1 MSKEN
6 KNEMRERSKE
16 SKVRNKRNTD
26 GDGYSCDST
35 LRPRAYA
42 TRARAKREG
51 QQAYDSKG
59 RPRAKREGQQAYD
72 SKGRPHAKREGQQAY
87 DSKGRAHAK
96 REAEVKSRLRRWLE
110 KLEAEGIQDP
120 VPVVVG
126 HAVKVTHGTK
136 DDRNKWMKIANRG
149 INSFMGVLM
158 EFEYDLEKPD
168 MPRLRHLPSAFQAR
182 LNRVLPY
189 TGRAGR

>member
-1 MSKEN
+1 MAKEK

-26 GDGYSCDST
+26 GDGYSCDDI

-42 TRARAKREG
+42 HMRAKALR
-51 QQAYDSKG
+51 K
-59 RPRAKREGQQAYD
+59 
-72 SKGRPHAKREGQQAY
+72 
-87 DSKGRAHAK
+87 
-96 REAEVKSRLRRWLE
+96 AEVKSRFRRWME
-110 KLEAEGIQDP
+110 KLEVEGIQDP
-120 VPVVVG
+120 VPIVVDQ
-126 HAVKVTHGTK
+126 AVRVTHGTT

-182 LNRVLPY
+182 LNRVLPKP
-189 TGRAGR
+189 GKGGGK

>member
-1 MSKEN
+1 MSKEK

-42 TRARAKREG
+42 ARAR
-51 QQAYDSKG
+51 
-59 RPRAKREGQQAYD
+59 
-72 SKGRPHAKREGQQAY
+72 AKREGQQAY

>member
-6 KNEMRERSKE
+6 KNEKRERSKE

-26 GDGYSCDST
+26 GDGYSCDDIS
-35 LRPRAYA
+35 RPRAYA
-42 TRARAKREG
+42 TRARARRK
-51 QQAYDSKG
+51 
-59 RPRAKREGQQAYD
+59 
-72 SKGRPHAKREGQQAY
+72 
-87 DSKGRAHAK
+87 
-96 REAEVKSRLRRWLE
+96 AEVKSRLRRWQE

-120 VPVVVG
+120 VPIVVDQ
-126 HAVKVTHGTK
+126 AVKVTHGTK

-168 MPRLRHLPSAFQAR
+168 MPRLRNLPSAFQAR
-182 LNRVLPY
+182 LNRVLPFPK
-189 TGRAGR
+189 GGKR

>member
-6 KNEMRERSKE
+6 KNETRERSKE

-26 GDGYSCDST
+26 GDGYSCDDIS
-35 LRPRAYA
+35 RPRAYA
-42 TRARAKREG
+42 SRARATRK
-51 QQAYDSKG
+51 
-59 RPRAKREGQQAYD
+59 
-72 SKGRPHAKREGQQAY
+72 
-87 DSKGRAHAK
+87 
-96 REAEVKSRLRRWLE
+96 AEVKSRLRRWLE

-120 VPVVVG
+120 VPIVVG
-126 HAVKVTHGTK
+126 RAVKVTHGTK

-149 INSFMGVLM
+149 INSFIGVLM

-189 TGRAGR
+189 PKGGKR

>member
-6 KNEMRERSKE
+6 KNEKRERSKE
-16 SKVRNKRNTD
+16 SKVRNKRNTV
-26 GDGYSCDST
+26 GDGYSCDDIS
-35 LRPRAYA
+35 RPRAYA
-42 TRARAKREG
+42 TRARARRKAE
-51 QQAYDSKG
+51 SKSG
-59 RPRAKREGQQAYD
+59 
-72 SKGRPHAKREGQQAY
+72 
-87 DSKGRAHAK
+87 
-96 REAEVKSRLRRWLE
+96 LWRWQE

-120 VPVVVG
+120 VPVVVDQ
-126 HAVKVTHGTK
+126 AVKVTHGTK

-168 MPRLRHLPSAFQAR
+168 MPRLRNLPSAFQAR

-189 TGRAGR
+189 PKGGAK

>member
-6 KNEMRERSKE
+6 KNEKRERSKE

-26 GDGYSCDST
+26 GDGYSCDDIS
-35 LRPRAYA
+35 RPRAYA
-42 TRARAKREG
+42 TRARARRKAE
-51 QQAYDSKG
+51 SKSG
-59 RPRAKREGQQAYD
+59 
-72 SKGRPHAKREGQQAY
+72 
-87 DSKGRAHAK
+87 
-96 REAEVKSRLRRWLE
+96 LRRWLE

-120 VPVVVG
+120 VPIVVDQ
-126 HAVKVTHGTK
+126 AVKVTHGTK

-168 MPRLRHLPSAFQAR
+168 MPRLRNLPSAFQAR
-182 LNRVLPY
+182 LNRVLPFPK
-189 TGRAGR
+189 GGKR

>member
-1 MSKEN
+1 MSKET
-6 KNEMRERSKE
+6 KSEKRERSKE

-26 GDGYSCDST
+26 GDGYSCDNA
-35 LRPRAYA
+35 LRPRACA
-42 TRARAKREG
+42 RRRASAKRK
-51 QQAYDSKG
+51 AV
-59 RPRAKREGQQAYD
+59 
-72 SKGRPHAKREGQQAY
+72 
-87 DSKGRAHAK
+87 
-96 REAEVKSRLRRWLE
+96 VKSRLRRWLE

-120 VPVVVG
+120 VPIVVN

-149 INSFMGVLM
+149 INSFMGVLA

-168 MPRLRHLPSAFQAR
+168 MPRLRNPIAAFQAR

-189 TGRAGR
+189 PVIGGGK

>member
-6 KNEMRERSKE
+6 KNEKRERSKE

-26 GDGYSCDST
+26 GDGYSCDDIS
-35 LRPRAYA
+35 RPRAYA
-42 TRARAKREG
+42 TRARARRK
-51 QQAYDSKG
+51 
-59 RPRAKREGQQAYD
+59 
-72 SKGRPHAKREGQQAY
+72 
-87 DSKGRAHAK
+87 
-96 REAEVKSRLRRWLE
+96 AEVKSRLRRWLE

-120 VPVVVG
+120 VPVVVDQ
-126 HAVKVTHGTK
+126 AVKVTHGTK

-168 MPRLRHLPSAFQAR
+168 MPRLRTLPSAFQAR

-189 TGRAGR
+189 PKGGKR

>member
-6 KNEMRERSKE
+6 KNEKRERSKE

-26 GDGYSCDST
+26 GDGYSCDDIS
-35 LRPRAYA
+35 RPRAYA
-42 TRARAKREG
+42 TRARARRK
-51 QQAYDSKG
+51 
-59 RPRAKREGQQAYD
+59 
-72 SKGRPHAKREGQQAY
+72 
-87 DSKGRAHAK
+87 
-96 REAEVKSRLRRWLE
+96 AEVKSRLRRWLE

-120 VPVVVG
+120 VPIVVDQ
-126 HAVKVTHGTK
+126 AVKVTHGTK

-168 MPRLRHLPSAFQAR
+168 MPRLRNLPSAFQAR

-189 TGRAGR
+189 PKGGKR

>member
-1 MSKEN
+1 MAKEK

-26 GDGYSCDST
+26 GDGYSCDDIS
-35 LRPRAYA
+35 RPRAYA
-42 TRARAKREG
+42 TRARARRKAE
-51 QQAYDSKG
+51 
-59 RPRAKREGQQAYD
+59 AK
-72 SKGRPHAKREGQQAY
+72 SP
-87 DSKGRAHAK
+87 
-96 REAEVKSRLRRWLE
+96 LRRWQE

-120 VPVVVG
+120 VPVVVNYAVELL
-126 HAVKVTHGTK
+126 HATK

-168 MPRLRHLPSAFQAR
+168 MPRLRNLPSAFQAR

-189 TGRAGR
+189 PKGGAK

>member
-6 KNEMRERSKE
+6 KSEMRERSKE

-26 GDGYSCDST
+26 GDGYSCDDIS
-35 LRPRAYA
+35 RPRAYA
-42 TRARAKREG
+42 TRARARRK
-51 QQAYDSKG
+51 
-59 RPRAKREGQQAYD
+59 
-72 SKGRPHAKREGQQAY
+72 
-87 DSKGRAHAK
+87 
-96 REAEVKSRLRRWLE
+96 AEVKSRLRRWLE

-120 VPVVVG
+120 VPIVVG
-126 HAVKVTHGTK
+126 RAVKVTHGTK

-168 MPRLRHLPSAFQAR
+168 MPRLRNLPSAFQAR

-189 TGRAGR
+189 PKGGKR

>member
-6 KNEMRERSKE
+6 KNEKRERSKE

-26 GDGYSCDST
+26 GDGYSCDDVS
-35 LRPRAYA
+35 RPRAYA
-42 TRARAKREG
+42 TRARARRK
-51 QQAYDSKG
+51 
-59 RPRAKREGQQAYD
+59 
-72 SKGRPHAKREGQQAY
+72 
-87 DSKGRAHAK
+87 
-96 REAEVKSRLRRWLE
+96 AEVKSRLRRWLE

-120 VPVVVG
+120 VPIVVG
-126 HAVKVTHGTK
+126 RAVKVTHGTK

-168 MPRLRHLPSAFQAR
+168 MPRLRNLPSAFQAR

-189 TGRAGR
+189 PKGGKR

>member
-6 KNEMRERSKE
+6 KNEKRERSKE

-26 GDGYSCDST
+26 GDGYSCDDIS
-35 LRPRAYA
+35 RPRAYA
-42 TRARAKREG
+42 TRARARRKAE
-51 QQAYDSKG
+51 SKSG
-59 RPRAKREGQQAYD
+59 
-72 SKGRPHAKREGQQAY
+72 
-87 DSKGRAHAK
+87 
-96 REAEVKSRLRRWLE
+96 LRRWLE

-120 VPVVVG
+120 VPIVVDQ
-126 HAVKVTHGTK
+126 AVKVTHGTK

-168 MPRLRHLPSAFQAR
+168 MPRLRNLPSAFQAR

-189 TGRAGR
+189 PKGVAK

>member
-6 KNEMRERSKE
+6 KNEKRERSKE

-26 GDGYSCDST
+26 GDGYSCDDIS
-35 LRPRAYA
+35 RPRAYA
-42 TRARAKREG
+42 TRARARRKAE
-51 QQAYDSKG
+51 
-59 RPRAKREGQQAYD
+59 AK
-72 SKGRPHAKREGQQAY
+72 SP
-87 DSKGRAHAK
+87 
-96 REAEVKSRLRRWLE
+96 LRRWLE

-120 VPVVVG
+120 VPIVVG
-126 HAVKVTHGTK
+126 RAVKVTHGTK

-189 TGRAGR
+189 PKGGMR

>member
-6 KNEMRERSKE
+6 KNEKRERSKE

-26 GDGYSCDST
+26 GDGYSCDDIS
-35 LRPRAYA
+35 RPRAYA
-42 TRARAKREG
+42 TRARARRKAE
-51 QQAYDSKG
+51 SKSG
-59 RPRAKREGQQAYD
+59 
-72 SKGRPHAKREGQQAY
+72 
-87 DSKGRAHAK
+87 
-96 REAEVKSRLRRWLE
+96 LRRWME

-120 VPVVVG
+120 VPIVVDQ
-126 HAVKVTHGTK
+126 AVKVTHGTK

-168 MPRLRHLPSAFQAR
+168 MPRLRNLPSAFQAR

-189 TGRAGR
+189 PKGGAK

>member
-6 KNEMRERSKE
+6 KNEKRERSKE

-26 GDGYSCDST
+26 GDGYSCDDIS
-35 LRPRAYA
+35 RPRAYA
-42 TRARAKREG
+42 TRARARRKAE
-51 QQAYDSKG
+51 
-59 RPRAKREGQQAYD
+59 AK
-72 SKGRPHAKREGQQAY
+72 SP
-87 DSKGRAHAK
+87 
-96 REAEVKSRLRRWLE
+96 LRRWQE

-120 VPVVVG
+120 VPIVVDQ
-126 HAVKVTHGTK
+126 AVKVTHGTK

-168 MPRLRHLPSAFQAR
+168 MPRLRNLPSAFQAR
-182 LNRVLPY
+182 LNRVLPFPK
-189 TGRAGR
+189 GGKR

>member
-6 KNEMRERSKE
+6 KSEKRERSKE

-26 GDGYSCDST
+26 GDGYSCDSS
-35 LRPRAYA
+35 LRPRACA
-42 TRARAKREG
+42 RRRAKALR
-51 QQAYDSKG
+51 K
-59 RPRAKREGQQAYD
+59 AK
-72 SKGRPHAKREGQQAY
+72 
-87 DSKGRAHAK
+87 
-96 REAEVKSRLRRWLE
+96 VKSRFRRWLE
-110 KLEAEGIQDP
+110 KLEVEGIQDP
-120 VPVVVG
+120 VPIVVDQ
-126 HAVKVTHGTK
+126 AVRVTHGTT

-189 TGRAGR
+189 PKGGK

>member
-6 KNEMRERSKE
+6 KSEKRERSKE

-26 GDGYSCDST
+26 GDGYSCDSS
-35 LRPRAYA
+35 LRPRACA
-42 TRARAKREG
+42 RRRASAKRK
-51 QQAYDSKG
+51 A
-59 RPRAKREGQQAYD
+59 
-72 SKGRPHAKREGQQAY
+72 
-87 DSKGRAHAK
+87 
-96 REAEVKSRLRRWLE
+96 EAKSRLRRWLA

-120 VPVVVG
+120 VPIVVS
-126 HAVKVTHGTK
+126 HAVEVTHGTV

-149 INSFMGVLM
+149 INSFMGVLA

-168 MPRLRHLPSAFQAR
+168 MPRLRNPVAAFQAR

-189 TGRAGR
+189 TGNGRAELGASGVGTGRAGR

>member
-6 KNEMRERSKE
+6 KNEKRERSKE

-26 GDGYSCDST
+26 GDGYSCDDIS
-35 LRPRAYA
+35 RPRAYA
-42 TRARAKREG
+42 TRARAKRKAE
-51 QQAYDSKG
+51 SKSG
-59 RPRAKREGQQAYD
+59 
-72 SKGRPHAKREGQQAY
+72 
-87 DSKGRAHAK
+87 
-96 REAEVKSRLRRWLE
+96 LRRWLE

-120 VPVVVG
+120 VPIVVDQ
-126 HAVKVTHGTK
+126 AVKVTHGTK

-168 MPRLRHLPSAFQAR
+168 MPRLRNLPSAFQAR

-189 TGRAGR
+189 PKGGAK

>member
-6 KNEMRERSKE
+6 KNEKRERSKE

-26 GDGYSCDST
+26 GDGYSCDDIS
-35 LRPRAYA
+35 RPRAYA
-42 TRARAKREG
+42 TRARARRKIAGATADTIR
-51 QQAYDSKG
+51 AYATRARARRKGKG
-59 RPRAKREGQQAYD
+59 RVRDQVLPYATRARARRKAE
-72 SKGRPHAKREGQQAY
+72 SKSG
-87 DSKGRAHAK
+87 
-96 REAEVKSRLRRWLE
+96 LRRWLE

-120 VPVVVG
+120 VPIVVDQ
-126 HAVKVTHGTK
+126 AVKVTHGTK

-168 MPRLRHLPSAFQAR
+168 VPRLRNLPSAFQAR

-189 TGRAGR
+189 PKGGAK